1 MTILEAA
8 EKEARKR
15 NISIEEVEEISLEI
29 DADYPISDF
38 SIFENTK
45 ILKNLTSLSLYGNGS
60 CNLHGIQNIQS
71 LKKIKYNLQN
81 PIYESLL
88 ALIPPDFIKELD
100 LSNNK
105 TIFSLKGISNIK
117 KLEILKIC
125 NTNISLL
132 DSDELSTLVNLT
144 YLDISKTSI
153 SKLDFLKNIKSLKH
167 FRAQETTI
175 FDIYSLNGF
184 NRLKTLDLAMS
195 ACPQIESINNLPQ
208 LRELNLQNV
217 KLTTADFINNF
228 EQLRKLI
235 LKNATVFSIDKIT
248 ALYYLTYL
256 DLGNSKIRSIA
267 NIDSLLSLKFLDLSN
282 NEISDIEPLSRLT
295 QLTYLD
301 LSHTNIKSLKNLST
315 LTNLEVLILNHT
327 NINSLEGIEK
337 LTKLRYLD
345 ISTTYIKDLSK
356 LKELD
361 KLNVLDISNTKVKK
375 MPIFLINRVSAY
387 RDENPKLSLS
397 VVTKSNN
404 FNKFVV
410 YCSGV
415 FNHLEKSI
423 ICSSEKNSRQYMQEI
438 FEANAHTE
446 YLKEARIIMLGAG
459 DAGKTSLVNYIT
471 KGNYVENLKATKGV
485 EISNTDMQI
494 DNDIFKLHFWDLGG
508 QEVYHPIHT
517 LFMSKNSIYIIVLN
531 GRNDE
536 KPDEWLDYIKTF
548 APNAN
553 VLIVINKLDENPRA
567 SINSNYY
574 IEENPN
580 IYNKI
585 FKISCKYQFKGTSSV
600 NDIKSAIA
608 KIIKENIL
616 DFKKIWP
623 ERWLNIKTHI
633 EEQYSNNQ
641 QAYFSSE
648 KYEEI
653 CDNYGVTDSLTQDI
667 IKDTLDRFGVA
678 LSFSNE
684 YQLLN
689 PNWAI
694 RGIYKMLEC
703 GNSDNN
709 CINKSEFNTVLS
721 DLEGFKRQ
729 TQRNTIL
736 KMLSHKHLCFDV
748 NNDNIFFPALLS
760 EDKPCKTVLN
770 PLCTI
775 VYRFAYLPTYVL
787 QKLMVVLW
795 PDIHSNYSHL
805 WKYGIYY
812 QKDCTTVLI
821 EEKNNELFVSL
832 QSIDYYSNK
841 EILRKIRYAINYII
855 KDLHNVDELIQF
867 SSGNDT
873 ENNVEYLPYYTIEKL
888 HEKNIKE
895 YILPRTLIEININE
909 IVQKYLDIFEHP
921 INGNQ
926 MNDELQKIYFDFS
939 TNYNA
944 STDKNLTE
952 ILEALLDIMKDK
964 TDSNEI
970 REIKEG
976 IYCIQKEIS
985 KNNKLLKKINQSD
998 VNSKFNNLVSTGANI
1013 ATIAEFVKGLLMLL

>member
-8 EKEARKR
+8 EKEARRR
-15 NISIEEVEEISLEI
+15 NISVEDVEKLALEI
-29 DADYPISDF
+29 DADYAIYDF

-45 ILKNLTSLSLYGNGS
+45 ILKNLTSLELYGNGS
-60 CNLHGIQNIQS
+60 CNLHGIENIPS
-71 LKKIKYNLQN
+71 LKRIKYNLLN
-81 PIYESLL
+81 PIYKSLL
-88 ALIPPDFIKELD
+88 SLIPPNFIKELD

-105 TIFSLKGISNIK
+105 TISSLKGISNVE
-117 KLEILKIC
+117 KLEVLNIR
-125 NTNISLL
+125 NTNISLF
-132 DSDELSTLVNLT
+132 DADELSTLVYLS
-144 YLDISKTSI
+144 YLDISETSI
-153 SKLDFLKNIKSLKH
+153 SKLDFLKNIKFLNY
-167 FRAQETTI
+167 FRAQKTTI
-175 FDIYSLNGF
+175 FDIYTLNGF
-184 NRLKTLDLAMS
+184 TKLKTLDLAMS
-195 ACPQIESINNLPQ
+195 ACPQIERINNLPQ

-228 EQLRKLI
+228 KQLRKLI

-248 ALYYLTYL
+248 ELYYLIYL

-327 NINSLEGIEK
+327 SINSLEGIEK

-356 LKELD
+356 LKDLD

-387 RDENPKLSLS
+387 RDENPRLSLS
-397 VVTKSNN
+397 VVSKSNK

-438 FEANAHTE
+438 FEINAHTE

-471 KGNYVENLKATKGV
+471 KGIYVENLKATKGV
-485 EISNTDMQI
+485 EISNTNMQI
-494 DNDIFKLHFWDLGG
+494 GNDIFKLHFWDLGG

-548 APNAN
+548 APNAI

-567 SINSNYY
+567 SINSSYY

-608 KIIKENIL
+608 KIIKDNIL

-623 ERWLNIKTHI
+623 ERWLNIKNHI

-641 QAYFSSE
+641 EAYFSAE

-653 CDNYGVTDSLTQDI
+653 CENYGVDDNITQDI

-678 LSFSNE
+678 LSFSDE

-689 PNWAI
+689 PNWVI

-709 CINKSEFNTVLS
+709 CIKKSEYNTVLS

-729 TQRNTIL
+729 SQRNTIL
-736 KMLSHKHLCFDV
+736 KMLSHKDLCFDV
-748 NNDNIFFPALLS
+748 NNDDIFFPALLS
-760 EDKPCKTVLN
+760 EDKPMNIVLN

-787 QKLMVVLW
+787 QKLMVKLW
-795 PDIHSNYSHL
+795 TNIYSNQSL
-805 WKYGIYY
+805 IWKYGIYY
-812 QKDCTTVLI
+812 QKNYTTVLI

-832 QSIDYYSNK
+832 QSTDYHSNK
-841 EILRKIRYAINYII
+841 ETLREIRYAIKSII
-855 KDLHNVDELIQF
+855 KDLYNVNELIQF
-867 SSGNDT
+867 SY
-873 ENNVEYLPYYTIEKL
+873 ENEVEYLPYRTLEKL
-888 HEKNIKE
+888 HERNINE
-895 YILPRTLIEININE
+895 YILPQTLIEINVNE
-909 IVQKYLDIFEHP
+909 IVNKYLDIFDYSNNEKQPDIGMP
-921 INGNQ
+921 IIN
-926 MNDELQKIYFDFS
+926 I
-939 TNYNA
+939 
-944 STDKNLTE
+944 NLTTNNNLSDDKYLDN
-952 ILEALLDIMKDK
+952 ILEALLDAVNGQNDCK
-964 TDSNEI
+964 ELQ
-970 REIKEG
+970 EIKDN
-976 IYCIQKEIS
+976 IHAIQKEIS
-985 KNNKLLKKINQSD
+985 KNNKLLKKINRSD
-998 VNSKFNNLVSTGANI
+998 VNNKFSNLISNGANI